1 MLIYPSLIGGMGVS
15 KMDRIAAGSEPK
27 RSKTMFKRIIVPL
40 DGSNRAER
48 AIPVAARIARAS
60 EGSILLLR
68 IVTIPLEIG
77 SQVIPLSGFSSTTL
91 DDDINAATNYL
102 AAIAR
107 RDELDGIGLIMEVL
121 TGSVAHKILDV
132 VEDEKADLVV
142 MCSHGATGIKRVMLG
157 SVAQKV
163 ARHSTVP
170 VLFLRQDGSVPISSY
185 PDHFRPLHAVM
196 AIVALDGSALAEASL
211 LPAASLVM
219 ALAAPARGS
228 LQLTRVVKL
237 PIKVNESA
245 EPGKHTYPES
255 MDLHAKDEAIR
266 EAKTYLGNL
275 VNHLRQGPLKDADLT
290 LTWSVAIGK
299 DVAETLIRTA
309 ETGEDAEG
317 SNVFGGC
324 DLMVLA
330 THGRGGL
337 ERWVLG
343 SVTEH
348 ILGATRLPMLIVRA
362 KEQHAK
368 TATASMQIEAR

>member
-1 MLIYPSLIGGMGVS
+1 
-15 KMDRIAAGSEPK
+15 
-27 RSKTMFKRIIVPL
+27 MFKRIIVPL

-60 EGSILLLR
+60 EGSIILLQV
-68 IVTIPLEIG
+68 VTIPLEIG

-91 DDDINAATNYL
+91 DTDINVATNYL
-102 AAIAR
+102 AAVAR
-107 RDELDGIGLIMEVL
+107 SDELDGISLKMKVL
-121 TGSVAHKILDV
+121 TGSAAQKILDA
-132 VEDEKADLVV
+132 VEEEQADLVV
-142 MCSHGATGIKRVMLG
+142 MCSHGATGIKRIMPG

-170 VLFLRQDGSVPISSY
+170 VLVLRQDGSVPVSSY
-185 PDHFRPLHAVM
+185 PDHLRPLRAVM
-196 AIVALDGSALAEASL
+196 AIVALDGSALAEAAL
-211 LPAASLVM
+211 MPAASLVM

-245 EPGKHTYPES
+245 EQ
-255 MDLHAKDEAIR
+255 AIR

-275 VNHLRQGPLKDADLT
+275 VDYLLQGPLKDADLT

-299 DVAETLIRTA
+299 DVAGTLIRAA
-309 ETGEDAEG
+309 ETGEDAGG

-348 ILGATRLPMLIVRA
+348 ILGATRLPMLIVRP
-362 KEQHAK
+362 KEQHA
-368 TATASMQIEAR
+368 TTESISLQVEARL